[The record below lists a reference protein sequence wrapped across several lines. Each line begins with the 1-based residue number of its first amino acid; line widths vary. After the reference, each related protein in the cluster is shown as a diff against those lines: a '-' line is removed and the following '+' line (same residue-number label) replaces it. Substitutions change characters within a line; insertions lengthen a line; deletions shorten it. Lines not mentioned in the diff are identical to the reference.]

1 MHKTRDR
8 ASGEAVWISLCLVTS
23 GAAHAQIAPPECEE
37 CEPYEARY
45 HPREVVL
52 VARKRGLIPEVYV
65 PQLWYARDARFGLGV
80 LAWNETGAIAGTR
93 FAADGVTP
101 RPFFWTPSI
110 VPISNL
116 AAGTYDLLT
125 LAHGASADG
134 LKGFAWDISD
144 SFTIVGGAGDDVEP
158 GEVRARAWEATQ
170 PALSC
175 AFEFDLDPAPPRS
188 RPWSVALAIEPK
200 PDVPNELEIVGVG
213 GQECAEWR
221 EPFQFHL
228 NLPNCDALLCAV
240 TELAPSFE
248 PPPDLSMPYVSSARE
263 WACDITNHEFLPVG
277 AFDRQSVAQDRC
289 TESTRM
295 RHRCR
300 MRGRACVRSRVTKPS
315 SSGRRNFLATVGVK
329 SSQAVR
335 RRRVRVTMEHLL
347 GVTGFARSTLPCGTT
362 TNSLRPTRCSPVSAQ
377 LDRPLKSA
385 PMSRLRSVGDRLS
398 ASAKVRSCSV
408 GTALINLLTSG
419 LVREPAVI
427 SYSSTP
433 PISWLRIQAQLRA
446 RV

>member
-277 AFDRQSVAQDRC
+277 AFDRQSVAQDPLSNPC
-289 TESTRM
+289 STFDPYPF
-295 RHRCR
+295 
-300 MRGRACVRSRVTKPS
+300 ACYMPMQVGAHFSSVAASLYRIDTNEAPLQDERTGVRSITSYQTEFEWQAKL
-315 SSGRRNFLATVGVK
+315 SGYCWREIITGDSQEESESDDGAPVGGHGFCP
-329 SSQAVR
+329 QYAAVWNYDQLSPPYA
-335 RRRVRVTMEHLL
+335 LL
-347 GVTGFARSTLPCGTT
+347 PRERAIGSTPE
-362 TNSLRPTRCSPVSAQ
+362 VSA
-377 LDRPLKSA
+377 D
-385 PMSRLRSVGDRLS
+385 
-398 ASAKVRSCSV
+398 
-408 GTALINLLTSG
+408 
-419 LVREPAVI
+419 EPI
-427 SYSSTP
+427 
-433 PISWLRIQAQLRA
+433 AQRW
-446 RV
+446 